1 LTTTSSAEGIPQL
14 LERLPVL
21 VEGGVRVDRHRDL
34 DVAVANDVPDDM
46 RRNGQIR
53 ART

>member
-34 DVAVANDVPDDM
+34 DVAVADDVPDDM